1 MARQRGPRAL
11 TVVISA
17 TGLWTPPDSISNAE
31 LVASFNTYVERY
43 NAEHAADIA
52 AGAVEPL
59 LPSSVEFIEKA
70 SGIKHRYVLDKEGA
84 LDVTRMVPRVLERS
98 NEQLSLMA
106 EVSVKAAR
114 QALERA
120 GRDAGDIDAVICSCS
135 SLQRPYPALA
145 IEVQNELGAGG
156 FGYDMNVACS
166 SATFA
171 IQNACDIVK
180 AGHARSALVVNP
192 ELCTGHLNYRD
203 RETHFIFGD
212 AAVAVLIERAEIAPK
227 GAWAVLG
234 SRLQTRFSNNIRNN
248 FGFLNRGDEA
258 HRDDPDKLIT
268 QQGRKVFR
276 EVVPLV
282 SEMILQ
288 HMAELGLKPA
298 DMRRL
303 WLHQA
308 NSNMNRLIA
317 ERVLGHEANQ
327 DEAPTVLDV
336 YGNTA
341 GAGSIIAFHLNSDDL
356 KTGDKGLICSFGAG
370 YSAGSIFVQKGA

>member
-1 MARQRGPRAL
+1 L

-17 TGLWTPPDSISNAE
+17 TGLYTPPEKITNAE
-31 LVASFNTYVERY
+31 LVASYNAYVERY
-43 NAEHAADIA
+43 NAEHAGEIA
-52 AGAVEPL
+52 SGALPAL

-70 SGIKHRYVLDKEGA
+70 SGIKSRYVIEKKA
-84 LDVTRMVPRVLERS
+84 SLDVNRMVPDIPERP
-98 NEQLSLMA
+98 NEQLSIQA
-106 EVSVKAAR
+106 EFAVYAAK

-120 GRDAGDIDAVICSCS
+120 GRDAGDVDAVICSCS
-135 SLQRPYPALA
+135 SLQRPYPAVG
-145 IEVQNELGAGG
+145 IEIQQALGAGG
-156 FGYDMNVACS
+156 FAYDMNVACS

-171 IQNACDIVK
+171 IQNAHDMVR
-180 AGHARSALVVNP
+180 AGHARSVLVVNP
-192 ELCTGHLNYRD
+192 ELCTGHLNFRD

-212 AAVAVLIERAEIAPK
+212 AAVAILIESADIAPP
-227 GAWAVLG
+227 GSWAILG
-234 SRLQTRFSNNIRNN
+234 TKCVTKYSNNIRNN
-248 FGFLNRGDEA
+248 FGFLNRCDPQWSNM
-258 HRDDPDKLIT
+258 PDKLIS
-268 QQGRKVFR
+268 QQGRKVFK

-288 HMAELGLKPA
+288 HMAELELKPT

-317 ERVLGHEANQ
+317 ERVLGHEANE

-341 GAGSIIAFHLNSDDL
+341 GAGSIIAFNNHSSDL
-356 KTGDKGLICSFGAG
+356 KAGDKGLICSFGAG
-370 YSAGSIFVQKGA
+370 YSAGSIFVQKAS

>member
-1 MARQRGPRAL
+1 L
-11 TVVISA
+11 TVAISA
-17 TGLWTPPDSISNAE
+17 TGLWTPEASISNAE
-31 LVASFNTYVERY
+31 LVASYNAYVERY
-43 NAEHAADIA
+43 NAEHSAEIRDGLRAA
-52 AGAVEPL
+52 L
-59 LPSSVEFIEKA
+59 QPSSVEFIEKA
-70 SGIKHRYVLDKEGA
+70 SGIKHRYVLDKEGS
-84 LDVTRMVPRVLERS
+84 LDVNRMVPRIPERP
-98 NEQLSLMA
+98 NEALSLMA
-106 EVSVKAAR
+106 EVSVKAAK

-120 GRDAGDIDAVICSCS
+120 GRDPADVGAVICSCS

-145 IEVQNELGAGG
+145 IEVQNALGAGG

-171 IQNACDIVK
+171 IQNAIDIVN
-180 AGHARSALVVNP
+180 AGHARSVLVVNP
-192 ELCTGHLNYRD
+192 ELTTGHLNFRD
-203 RETHFIFGD
+203 RDSHFIFGD
-212 AAVAVLIERAEIAPK
+212 AAVAILVERADMAPP
-227 GAWAVLG
+227 GSWSVLG
-234 SRLQTRFSNNIRNN
+234 TKLKTIFSNNIRNN

-268 QQGRKVFR
+268 QQGRKVFK

-282 SEMILQ
+282 SEMILEQ
-288 HMAELGLKPA
+288 LAALNLKPS

-317 ERVLGHEANQ
+317 EKVLGHEASQ

-341 GAGSIIAFHLNSDDL
+341 GAGSIIAFHNHSDDL
-356 KTGDKGLICSFGAG
+356 KAGDKGLICSFGAG
-370 YSAGSIFVQKGA
+370 YSAGSIFVQKAA

>member
-1 MARQRGPRAL
+1 M

-17 TGLWTPPDSISNAE
+17 TGLWTPPNSISNAE

-84 LDVTRMVPRVLERS
+84 LDVSRMVPRIPERA

-120 GRDAGDIDAVICSCS
+120 GRDAGEIDAVICSCS

-171 IQNACDIVK
+171 IQNACDIVR

-192 ELCTGHLNYRD
+192 ELCTGHLNYSD

-248 FGFLNRGDEA
+248 FGFLNRCDES
-258 HRDDPDKLIT
+258 HRDDPDKLIA